1 MFQTNTTVLNTTS
14 GRVGNITQYTSKTI
28 VSQWFSKEQRKVNLV
43 LLGERYPLSVFSTCF
58 RPDIGG
64 HYEASLSVSMTNAP
78 LCSKSSLATID
89 VSCPNS
95 QADLSKINSFSVNI
109 DRDQPTRVLLDAS
122 SVNGGSRNLTYTWS
136 VVYPSPLSVS
146 KIDGH
151 PLIVPQIITPVS
163 LFASFVVPEAN
174 IDYVVQLSVTDHCYT
189 SVKTITISTPCK
201 TVIPLNNLTLAATYT
216 GEIPVTMLSFSYDH
230 TVEVQ
235 SFIKYPS
242 CQHYSWSVVDYSATI
257 SSSLVTTGTTEFT
270 KTSGF
275 AALISIVVILAVI
288 IPIVIWLYCTKKAC
302 FKSTDPRV

>member
-28 VSQWFSKEQRKVNLV
+28 VSQWFSKAERKVY
-43 LLGERYPLSVFSTCF
+43 LGLIGESYPLSVFATCF

-64 HYEASLSVSMTNAP
+64 HYEATLSVSIANAP
-78 LCSKSSLATID
+78 LCSKSSSATID

-95 QADLSKINSFSVNI
+95 PPDLSKINSFSVNI

-122 SVNGGSRNLTYTWS
+122 SVNGGSKNLTYTWS
-136 VVYPSPLSVS
+136 VVYPSIGSVS
-146 KIDGH
+146 LIDGH
-151 PLIVPQIITPVS
+151 SLIVPKIVTPVS
-163 LFASFVVPEAN
+163 ALASFFVPEAN

-201 TVIPLNNLTLAATYT
+201 TVIPLNNLTLAASYT
-216 GEIPVTMLSFSYDH
+216 GEVPVPMLSFSYDH

-235 SFIKYPS
+235 SFIKYPT
-242 CQHYSWSVVDYSATI
+242 CQQYQWSVVDYSATI
-257 SSSLVTTGTTEFT
+257 SSSLVTTGPTEFT

-288 IPIVIWLYCTKKAC
+288 IPIVLWLYCTKKAC